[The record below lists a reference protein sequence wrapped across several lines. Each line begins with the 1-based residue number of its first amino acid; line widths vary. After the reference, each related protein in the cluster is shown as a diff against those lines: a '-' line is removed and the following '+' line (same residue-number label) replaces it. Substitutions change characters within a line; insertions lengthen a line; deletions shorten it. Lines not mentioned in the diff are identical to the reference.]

1 MIGTV
6 PTPSRQR
13 LEGKLARLFARD
25 ADREAA
31 RATLA
36 PVLESTEGERVALAC
51 LKLAGSDS
59 GRLQACVGAA
69 LADYRDILAWAE
81 SPRQMRLGPTA
92 PAGSQATAR
101 RQDADEYAAWLSDG
115 QGP

>member
-1 MIGTV
+1 VIRTV
-6 PTPSRQR
+6 PTPSQQR

-31 RATLA
+31 RTALT
-36 PVLESTEGERVALAC
+36 PVLESNEGERVALAC
-51 LKLAGSDS
+51 LKLAGSDP

-92 PAGSQATAR
+92 PAKAQAQAR
-101 RQDADEYAAWLSDG
+101 REDAEEYAAWLSG
-115 QGP
+115 APRS